1 MPKQQRSARGR
12 GRSPNSTATRV
23 YERVRTGGERY
34 WSLSD
39 FRDLPATAVA
49 HALSRLASQGE
60 LQRLRKGLYYRP
72 KQTAIGPSGPSAS
85 AAVGHTLNAPLHPT
99 GLSAGNMLG
108 FSTQNPARPEFAT
121 PAAAA
126 PGGLRG
132 ATVHTRRPASR
143 FERDSP
149 DGALLELL
157 RDRARYS
164 DLSRQ
169 ETMRRLVSMLS
180 NQARFKRLAKA
191 ALSEPPRVRA
201 MLGALGEQAGA
212 PAAALQDLRKSLNPI
227 SRFDFGMLAALPNAR
242 DWQAR

>member
-23 YERVRTGGERY
+23 YERVRTGV
-34 WSLSD
+34 S
-39 FRDLPATAVA
+39 ATGRSRTFAISGNRVA

-72 KQTAIGPSGPSAS
+72 KQTVIGPSVPSAS

-99 GLSAGNMLG
+99 RLSAGNVLG
-108 FSTQNPARPEFAT
+108 FSTQNPAHAEFAT

-126 PGGLRG
+126 PGALRN

-143 FERDSP
+143 FELDAA

-164 DLSRQ
+164 DLSPQ
-169 ETMRRLVSMLS
+169 ETVRRLVSMLS
-180 NQARFKRLAKA
+180 DRARFRRLAKRP
-191 ALSEPPRVRA
+191 SRSPRGPRHARRA
-201 MLGALGEQAGA
+201 RGAGG
-212 PAAALQDLRKSLNPI
+212 R
-227 SRFDFGMLAALPNAR
+227 SRRCA
-242 DWQAR
+242 

>member
-1 MPKQQRSARGR
+1 
-12 GRSPNSTATRV
+12 
-23 YERVRTGGERY
+23 VRTGGEGY

-49 HALSRLASQGE
+49 HALSRLAGQGE

-72 KQTAIGPSGPSAS
+72 KQTVIGPSVPSAS
-85 AAVGHTLNAPLHPT
+85 AAVGHTLKAPLHPT
-99 GLSAGNMLG
+99 GLSAGNALG

-126 PGGLRG
+126 PSALRD

-143 FERDSP
+143 FELDTP

-164 DLSRQ
+164 DLPPQ
-169 ETMRRLVSMLS
+169 ETVRRLVSMLS
-180 NQARFKRLAKA
+180 DRTRFTRLAKA

-212 PAAALQDLRKSLNPI
+212 PAAALQALRKSLNPI
-227 SRFDFGMLAALPNAR
+227 SRFDFGLLSGLPNASE
-242 DWQAR
+242 WQAR